1 MQRIQRIALL
11 MGQDSGFH
19 RQVLLGIRAYAGSK
33 SNWQF
38 HNAPPVKQI
47 LKPLSEWNPHGIIAH
62 LGNRPFASEILKLK
76 KPLVDTACMWE
87 GLATAAVDVDHAA
100 VGRLAAEYFLTRGYR
115 RFGYFGS
122 GSISY
127 SQTREASFR
136 RAVAEAGFELS
147 TCYVEYLPQLSLKV
161 SWKNVNRQ
169 VRQWLKTLE
178 KPVAIL
184 ADHDAAAHDLADMCE
199 LLDIRV
205 PEEIAIL
212 GVDDDEL
219 ECQLAFPPLSSI
231 ALPAQRI
238 GFEAAKLLDELMCGK
253 AAPPEP
259 IYLPP
264 ARVVTRHSTSLLAVE
279 DPVVLAALN
288 YIRDHLNERIRIKT
302 MADELVV
309 RRRYL
314 EEKFRSVLKRS
325 VLTEIS
331 RARVEK
337 AKELLADGEMQ
348 MSEVARR
355 TGFFSAQRMATIFRR
370 FAGMSPREYRRLI
383 QTGAH

>member
-1 MQRIQRIALL
+1 

-19 RQVLLGIRAYAGSK
+19 RQVLLGIRSYASSK
-33 SNWQF
+33 SSWQF
-38 HNAPPVKQI
+38 HSAPPLKQI
-47 LKPLSEWNPHGIIAH
+47 LRPLCEWNPHGIIAH
-62 LGNRPFASEILKLK
+62 LGSRPFAAEILKLE

-87 GLATAAVDVDHAA
+87 GLSIPAVDVDHAA

-127 SQTREASFR
+127 SRMRESSFR
-136 RAVAEAGFELS
+136 TAVEEAGFELS

-161 SWKNVNRQ
+161 SWKSVNRQ
-169 VRQWLKTLE
+169 VRQWLKDLD

-184 ADHDAAAHDLADMCE
+184 ADHDVAAHDLADMCE
-199 LLDIRV
+199 ILGVRV

-238 GFEAAKLLDELMCGK
+238 GFEAAKLLDGLMCGK
-253 AAPPEP
+253 AAPAEP
-259 IYLPP
+259 LYLPP
-264 ARVVTRHSTSLLAVE
+264 ARVVTRHSTSLLAVD
-279 DPVVLAALN
+279 DPLILAALN
-288 YIRDHLNERIRIKT
+288 YIRDHLDDRIRIKD

-309 RRRYL
+309 RRRHL

-337 AKELLADGEMQ
+337 AKELLADADLQ
-348 MSEVARR
+348 MSDVARQA
-355 TGFFSAQRMATIFRR
+355 GFFSAQRMATIFRR

-383 QTGAH
+383 QTGVH